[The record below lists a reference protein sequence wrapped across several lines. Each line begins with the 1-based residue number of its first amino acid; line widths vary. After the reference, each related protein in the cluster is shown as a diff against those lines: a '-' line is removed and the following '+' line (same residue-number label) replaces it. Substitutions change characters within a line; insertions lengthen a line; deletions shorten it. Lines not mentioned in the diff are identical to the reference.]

1 MNAKE
6 IKEFSDR
13 ILRLES
19 ELSYLKESF
28 RMKFQT
34 EEESE
39 TIVRTPSPLPPPP
52 PITKPY
58 SPKLSPSEPS
68 GLHRLQTWVMDN
80 LFVKLGVLSI
90 LLVSVWFFTL
100 AFENYWINESVRIWF
115 GISVGMGVSFWG
127 IKNYSKNT
135 YLWPSLVGLG
145 IAISFISYFIGYLI
159 YDFYPT
165 DVCFVGLFLICL
177 FTIAISH
184 MFSDEVIF
192 TFAILGAFL
201 VPILMSTG
209 QNSYPFLFSY
219 LLVWNLFFVLV
230 LREKFWKI
238 ATLILIFANHTLFLA
253 WSSESLESA
262 EPFFPVLYFVTT
274 YLLFLYKEFH
284 VVKISE
290 NKIHPLSF
298 VSIGLI
304 LFFGFIEGY
313 LVFSEFYSKFLPAL
327 LVCIVLV
334 FYLFYNLSIQ
344 KSIQTKDKKE
354 EYDIIGL
361 FGLPFIIACLV
372 FGLEGR
378 MLNFGLISF
387 AFVTTISAKKSDQK
401 FLYFV
406 NLIVWLYVL
415 LFTIAFN
422 APGNHDIFLINGRMA
437 VFTVATCYLVL
448 SYIYTK
454 DYSNLSKIFLYVSY
468 PYFLLAI
475 FTEIH
480 LFIPPDKSMFAYSIA
495 LLLFG
500 IIFLVFGFAKQH
512 DYIKKLGFLNLSA
525 VIAKFYLYDLWNLSL
540 SLRII
545 FGLILGIALIII
557 GNHSNR
563 KKKENTI

>member
-1 MNAKE
+1 
-6 IKEFSDR
+6 EFSDR

-39 TIVRTPSPLPPPP
+39 TIVRTPNPLPPPP

-480 LFIPPDKSMFAYSIA
+480 LFIRH
-495 LLLFG
+495 G
-500 IIFLVFGFAKQH
+500 
-512 DYIKKLGFLNLSA
+512 
-525 VIAKFYLYDLWNLSL
+525 
-540 SLRII
+540 
-545 FGLILGIALIII
+545 
-557 GNHSNR
+557 
-563 KKKENTI
+563 